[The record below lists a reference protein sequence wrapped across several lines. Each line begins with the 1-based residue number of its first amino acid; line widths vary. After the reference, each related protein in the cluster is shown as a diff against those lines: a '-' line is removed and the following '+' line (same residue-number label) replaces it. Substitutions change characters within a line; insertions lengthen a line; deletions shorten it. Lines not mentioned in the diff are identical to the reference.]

1 MLMKRQIGA
10 HRFHFTFDPND
21 TKSLGSCI
29 WIWDAELYDYYLG
42 AAYLAYEGTVDND
55 GHTKYL
61 TALSNL
67 DVMDFW
73 QEMNVNEE
81 TDWSS

>member
-1 MLMKRQIGA
+1 MNM
-10 HRFHFTFDPND
+10 
-21 TKSLGSCI
+21 I
-29 WIWDAELYDYYLG
+29 WFWAVWLLFS
-42 AAYLAYEGTVDND
+42 AAYLAYEVTVDTD

-61 TALSNL
+61 NALSNL

-81 TDWSS
+81 TDYSS